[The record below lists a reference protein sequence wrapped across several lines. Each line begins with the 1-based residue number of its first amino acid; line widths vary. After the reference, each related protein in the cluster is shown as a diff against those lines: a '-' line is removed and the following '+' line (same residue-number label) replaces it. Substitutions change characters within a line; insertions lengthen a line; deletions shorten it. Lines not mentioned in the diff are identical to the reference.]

1 MCPQGLNLYCM
12 NNASTSTFVDAL
24 IDAIARLVPEFDAQ
38 PRHAFTKGNVAV
50 CIIDADLQVH
60 GRMFGTDRLAMRKV
74 YHTAWTKA
82 SQVWITGMK
91 THDYEQQVFNGE
103 IDYKQAGIIPPD
115 FVGWRGGQPLLL
127 KDGTM
132 LAVGFS
138 GFTGEADLEIVRL
151 AAASLGL

>member
-1 MCPQGLNLYCM
+1 MTNP
-12 NNASTSTFVDAL
+12 SIPFR
-24 IDAIARLVPEFDAQ
+24 IDAMIAAVESLVPEFAAQ
-38 PRHAFTKGNVAV
+38 PRNSFSGGNVAL
-50 CIIDADLQVH
+50 CIIDANQQVH
-60 GRMFGTDRLAMRKV
+60 GRMFGTDRLVMRKV

-91 THDYEQQVFNGE
+91 THDYEQKVFNGE
-103 IDYKQAGIIPPD
+103 LDYKQAGILPLD
-115 FVGWRGGQPLLL
+115 FIGWRGGQPVVL

-138 GFTGEADLEIVRL
+138 GFTGEADLEIVRM